1 MKLKHRHRCPWCGEI
16 VDKPNRHFF
25 DPKYVFR
32 CSSCGHRYQTRKW
45 SALQKI
51 YISAFI
57 LFFPF
62 MIFAAITAER
72 LIYIYLVM
80 LLFICIPLEK
90 LTPYERYDDDV
101 KFTIKKYKAR
111 LSMDGK
117 LSIIRRKILLMDK
130 SVIPI
135 CFIGEN
141 GEPVSHV
148 ICISLEDTVKTAPT
162 EFECIFSFLPLSP
175 VSYDMSES
183 TEFLLFD
190 EERNTVGK
198 GNITSEHDGFA

>member
-1 MKLKHRHRCPWCGEI
+1 MKLKHRHRCPWCGAV
-16 VDKPNRHFF
+16 VDKSNRRLF

-32 CSSCGHRYQTRKW
+32 CSNCGHRYQTHKW

-51 YISAFI
+51 YISALI

-62 MIFAAITAER
+62 MIFAAITNER
-72 LIYIYLVM
+72 LIYIYFVM
-80 LLFICIPLEK
+80 IIFIGITLEN
-90 LTPYERYDDDV
+90 LTPYERYDDDI

-117 LSIIRRKILLMDK
+117 LSIIRRKILLMYK

-135 CFIGEN
+135 CFIGKN

-148 ICISLEDTVKTAPT
+148 ICISLEDTIKITPT

-183 TEFLLFD
+183 AEFLLFD

-198 GNITSEHDGFA
+198 GYVTSEYDGFA